1 MADIISPYQPHGI
14 SSEQNLLEDLINE
27 SLYHRGTMFY
37 YIPRTLIGKDEI
49 LGEDRLS
56 QFKNAYPISMFF
68 ENIDSFGGQG
78 AFIQKFGLMIEQ
90 SATLIVSKRNWTNL
104 IGQYGQTILPN
115 RPCEGDLLY
124 FPLTDTM
131 FSINFVE
138 HQNQFYQLGK
148 LYVYR
153 LQIETFV
160 YGSEKIDTGI
170 QEIDDF
176 ETLRSY
182 DVTNIPYYED
192 GNSPMDYGDSPMD
205 LIPGETNA
213 DIPNGYG
220 DNENYKKS
228 GSKFIFDIN
237 NPFGDIEF

>member
-1 MADIISPYQPHGI
+1 MTDIISPYQPKGI

-37 YIPRTLIGKDEI
+37 YIPRTLIGKDDI

-56 QFKNAYPISMFF
+56 EFKNAYPISMFF

-90 SATLIVSKRNWTNL
+90 SATLIVSKRNWNNL
-104 IGQYGQTILPN
+104 VGQYGQTILPN
-115 RPCEGDLLY
+115 RPAEGDLLY
-124 FPLTDTM
+124 FPLTDTL
-131 FSINFVE
+131 FSIMFVE

-170 QEIDDF
+170 SDIDEF

-182 DVTNIPYYED
+182 DVDNLIEID
-192 GNSPMDYGDSPMD
+192 GDSPIGESPYD
-205 LIPGETNA
+205 PSYTETNA
-213 DIPNGYG
+213 DIPNNYG
-220 DNENYKKS
+220 RNEKFKQESN
-228 GSKFIFDIN
+228 GFIFDVD
-237 NPFGDIEF
+237 NPFGDVEF

>member
-1 MADIISPYQPHGI
+1 MADIISPYQPKGI
-14 SSEQNLLEDLINE
+14 STEQNLLEDLINE
-27 SLYHRGTMFY
+27 SLYHKGTMFY
-37 YIPRTLIGKDEI
+37 YIPRTLVGKDNI

-78 AFIQKFGLMIEQ
+78 EFIQKFGLMIEQ
-90 SATLIVSKRNWTNL
+90 SATLIVSKRNWANL

-131 FSINFVE
+131 FSIMFVE

-160 YGSEKIDTGI
+160 YSSEKIDTGI
-170 QEIDDF
+170 EEIDDF

-182 DVTNIPYYED
+182 DTSIIPD
-192 GNSPMDYGDSPMD
+192 NGNSPLDYGDSP
-205 LIPGETNA
+205 IETPIA

-220 DNENYKKS
+220 DNEDYKKS
-228 GSKFIFDIN
+228 GSSFIFDTD
-237 NPFGDIEF
+237 NPFGDITF